1 VLALVK
7 QIQGKLKI
15 VPSENGSGTKF
26 AVTFLTTNWDFHQIP
41 LAGDESRG

>member
-1 VLALVK
+1 LDPARCKGLGTKIVLALVK

-26 AVTFLTTNWDFHQIP
+26 AVTFLTTN
-41 LAGDESRG
+41 